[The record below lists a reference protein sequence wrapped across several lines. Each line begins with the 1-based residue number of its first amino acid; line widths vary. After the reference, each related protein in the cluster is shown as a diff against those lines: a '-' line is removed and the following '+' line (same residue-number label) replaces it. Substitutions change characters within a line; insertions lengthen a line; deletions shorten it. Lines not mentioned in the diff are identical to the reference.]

1 MSLVRVQ
8 QGPPQEI
15 GLTEYSGE
23 NPPGRYPFRA
33 DRAVKAVCPA
43 ISLAFGAIDELVKSS
58 AFHAEECEFE
68 PPGITIAS
76 LKTALLGCVRP
87 DISV

>member
-1 MSLVRVQ
+1 MRRSPGQVRLPTLFGLLAQLAEHLTVN
-8 QGPPQEI
+8 QGVA
-15 GLTEYSGE
+15 GSS
-23 NPPGRYPFRA
+23 
-33 DRAVKAVCPA
+33 PA
-43 ISLAFGAIDELVKSS
+43 GTAMFGAIDELVKSS

>member
-1 MSLVRVQ
+1 MAEAVAAGITEAGKEAEVVYVSDVNVAD
-8 QGPPQEI
+8 
-15 GLTEYSGE
+15 LTAE
-23 NPPGRYPFRA
+23 
-33 DRAVKAVCPA
+33 KAFALGCPA
-43 ISLAFGAIDELVKSS
+43 MGAEVL
-58 AFHAEECEFE
+58 EEGEFE